1 MTSRTA
7 QRRESARLAELA
19 IAQAARDATAR
30 RRRGRAAV
38 VAIIVAFFVVAVAI
52 VSGSGGG
59 PATAANGARVSNA
72 AYSHALLAGIPQH
85 GLVLGSP
92 DAPARI
98 VEFADLQCP
107 YCDEFA
113 TQALPSLITRYV
125 RPGKVSIE
133 FRNLSFIGAASVR
146 AGLAAAGAE
155 QQNMLWNFIDLMYLN
170 QGEENSGYV
179 TNAYLHRLFAAIP
192 GLDAARA
199 ERASRTPEAAAVLS
213 AANAA
218 ASAYGITGTP
228 SFLVSHAGG
237 PLRVFQ
243 PDSLAARPFA
253 REFDSLLASR

>member
-1 MTSRTA
+1 MTSRIA
-7 QRRESARLAELA
+7 QRRESARRAELA

-30 RRRGRAAV
+30 RRRRRAAV
-38 VAIIVAFFVVAVAI
+38 VAIIVAFLVVAAAI

-59 PATAANGARVSNA
+59 PATAANGARVANA
-72 AYSHALLAGIPQH
+72 AYSYALLAGIRQH
-85 GLVLGSP
+85 GLVLGSA
-92 DAPARI
+92 DAPVRI

-133 FRNLSFIGAASVR
+133 FRNLSFIGAGSVR

-155 QQNMLWNFIDLMYLN
+155 QQNMLWNFVDLMYLN

-179 TNAYLHRLFAAIP
+179 TNAYLHRLLAAIP
-192 GLDAARA
+192 GLEVARA
-199 ERASRTPEAAAVLS
+199 ERASRTPEATAALA

-218 ASAYGITGTP
+218 ASASGINATP
-228 SFLVSHAGG
+228 SFLAGRAGG
-237 PLRVFQ
+237 ALREFQ
-243 PDSLAARPFA
+243 PDSLTAGSFA
-253 REFDSLLASR
+253 REFDSLLARR